1 MISKVGLSVCALI
14 SASVLGAVFSDSGVD
29 DRRQELRVILQRMCD
44 LISSA
49 AVAGGDSVRMFCVPS
64 LSTGEPI
71 RTTVTVDGAIMS
83 SGTASEVD
91 HPCTQVHLWHWDG
104 RELND
109 SAITDLD
116 RSYGETTA
124 HTGETLEIFAM
135 SVTVDGMQ
143 RVLVFVFRTGPC

>member
-1 MISKVGLSVCALI
+1 
-14 SASVLGAVFSDSGVD
+14 
-29 DRRQELRVILQRMCD
+29 
-44 LISSA
+44 
-49 AVAGGDSVRMFCVPS
+49 AVAGGDSVRMFCIPS

-71 RTTVTVDGAIMS
+71 RITVTVDGAVMS
-83 SGTASEVD
+83 SGTASEID

-109 SAITDLD
+109 SVITDLD

-143 RVLVFVFRTGPC
+143 RVLVFVLRAGPC